1 MGSEA
6 ERAQIE
12 MAIDKIAK
20 EFKGIDISLANKQEY
35 AALSEI
41 ARAAIFAA
49 DRAVENSPLSKAE
62 GKDQIKTDM
71 AIEILRLTVRRQE
84 PPQIIMMQPQAG
96 GGQIPGFPFGGLPG
110 AAGIK

>member
-1 MGSEA
+1 MGSEE
-6 ERAQIE
+6 ERARIE
-12 MAIDKIAK
+12 MALHGIAK
-20 EFKGIDISLANKQEY
+20 EFKGINIALANKQEY

-62 GKDQIKTDM
+62 GKDQIKGDM

-84 PPQIIMMQPQAG
+84 QPQILMMQPQGG
-96 GGQIPGFPFGGLPG
+96 GGQIPGFPLGGIPG
-110 AAGIK
+110 LQ

>member
-1 MGSEA
+1 MGNEA
-6 ERAQIE
+6 ERAEIE

-20 EFKGIDISLANKQEY
+20 EFKGINIAMPNKQEY

-62 GKDQIKTDM
+62 GKDQIKADM

-84 PPQIIMMQPQAG
+84 PPQILMMQPQAG
-96 GGQIPGFPFGGLPG
+96 GGQIPGFPLGGIPG
-110 AAGIK
+110 MQ

>member
-6 ERAQIE
+6 ERSQIE
-12 MAIDKIAK
+12 AALGRVAK
-20 EFKGIDISLANKQEY
+20 EFKGINISQANMQEY

-41 ARAAIFAA
+41 LRAAIFAA

-62 GKDQIKTDM
+62 GKDQIKADM

-84 PPQIIMMQPQAG
+84 PPQILMMQPQAG
-96 GGQIPGFPFGGLPG
+96 GGQIPGFPFGGIPG
-110 AAGIK
+110 LQ